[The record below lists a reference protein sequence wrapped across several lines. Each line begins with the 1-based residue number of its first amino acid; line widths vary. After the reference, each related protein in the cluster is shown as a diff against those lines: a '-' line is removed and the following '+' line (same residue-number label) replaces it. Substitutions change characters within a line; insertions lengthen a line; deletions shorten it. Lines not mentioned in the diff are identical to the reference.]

1 MGDSKPA
8 SLAERP
14 RRHAPLPH
22 PLAFLTSGWRHR
34 SLIRR
39 LTLRRIQSSYRGS
52 ALGIAWAVLHPL
64 LLLGVYTFVFSVL
77 FRARWET
84 QSRAEVALLVFAGL
98 IVYSLFARPVNSAP
112 DLMLSHRT
120 YIKQIVFPVEVLAWV
135 SVLAALFDLLVGW
148 GLLLV
153 FLVLAVGPPAPESA
167 AVLLYLVP
175 LVLLT
180 LGCVWLLS
188 SLGVFLRDISQSV
201 GLFTTALL
209 FLSPIF
215 YPVSR
220 IPEPYASWYAWNPL
234 AVLVEGTRASFF
246 EGTLPN
252 LSSLAGVSVLG
263 WTVAWLGFAW
273 FQRTKRSFADI
284 L

>member
-1 MGDSKPA
+1 M
-8 SLAERP
+8 L
-14 RRHAPLPH
+14 
-22 PLAFLTSGWRHR
+22 LT
-34 SLIRR
+34 
-39 LTLRRIQSSYRGS
+39 
-52 ALGIAWAVLHPL
+52 
-64 LLLGVYTFVFSVL
+64 
-77 FRARWET
+77 
-84 QSRAEVALLVFAGL
+84 
-98 IVYSLFARPVNSAP
+98 
-112 DLMLSHRT
+112 
-120 YIKQIVFPVEVLAWV
+120 
-135 SVLAALFDLLVGW
+135 
-148 GLLLV
+148 

-246 EGTLPN
+246 EGALPDPA
-252 LSSLAGVSVLG
+252 SLVGVSVLG
-263 WTVAWLGFAW
+263 WAVAWLGFAW